1 MIHNGLLKTMSKLV
15 YKIELKIFGK
25 VRFDYITPNTLVWL
39 QVLEN
44 FRNFAFF
51 KTGKTFQ

>member
-25 VRFDYITPNTLVWL
+25 VRFDYITLNTLVWL

-51 KTGKTFQ
+51 KAGKTFQ